1 MSEFPGN
8 KIGRGNPFEGD
19 GVERPGRTRQL
30 VFKSKSREEE
40 AAEEKNSGDLKR
52 QPCPFKCVLISAG
65 P

>member
-8 KIGRGNPFEGD
+8 KIRRGNPSEKGLGD

-40 AAEEKNSGDLKR
+40 ATEKRARALKGHR
-52 QPCPFKCVLISAG
+52 SAFS
-65 P
+65 

>member
-8 KIGRGNPFEGD
+8 KIRRGNPSEKGLGD

-52 QPCPFKCVLISAG
+52 QPCTFK
-65 P
+65 